1 MDEHELPIMRTFYA
15 LCVNNALLSKVVI
28 EWLTLLIRTWQ
39 VPGSNVGPETGYS
52 D

>member
-15 LCVNNALLSKVVI
+15 LCVNNSLLPKIVI
-28 EWLTLLIRTWQ
+28 EWFVIRTWQ
-39 VPGSNVGPETGYS
+39 VPGSNVGPETSYP